1 MLLGDRPIIGILL
14 DEDTSTTGRFY
25 QTNKGYFRAINS
37 AGGAPI
43 GLPYEKTSLEFAKIH
58 CAGLL
63 STGARIKFDDDFY
76 IEGEHSVSPFSER
89 FEIECEL
96 IQTFLDMDRPF
107 FGICN
112 GMQLLGALNGGKMT
126 YQIMHHNGKTIEH
139 DNKETRHRIKVENGT
154 KLHDI
159 VGAEEFITNSHH
171 KEGLLKLGENTIASA
186 FAEDGTIEA
195 IELSDKKFAIGV
207 QWHPEILW
215 PTPEN
220 PEDLIH
226 GVYSQKLFKAF
237 IDIAKQEALCK

>member
-1 MLLGDRPIIGILL
+1 MRLGNRPLIGVLL

-25 QTNKGYFRAINS
+25 QTNKGYFRAIHA

-43 GLPYEKTSLEFAKIH
+43 GLPYHETSIEFAKAH

-89 FEIECEL
+89 FAIESEL
-96 IQTFLDMDRPF
+96 IRLFLDLDRPF

-126 YQIMHHNGKTIEH
+126 YQIMHHKGGTIEH
-139 DNKETRHRIKVENGT
+139 DNKEIRHSVRIEPNT
-154 KLHDI
+154 KLHKTL
-159 VGAEEFITNSHH
+159 GADEIITNSHH
-171 KEGLLKLGENTIASA
+171 KEGLLTLGANTIASA
-186 FAEDGTIEA
+186 FAQDGTIEA
-195 IELSDKKFAIGV
+195 IELTDKTFAIGV

-215 PTPEN
+215 PTPEKAD
-220 PEDLIH
+220 DLKY
-226 GVYSQKLFKAF
+226 GEFSQKLFNAF
-237 IDIAKQEALCK
+237 VEITRQKS